1 MRLAAVISV
10 AIISGGCSAS
20 GRIAENANEVRRL
33 AESSRGRFDAI
44 GTEARAQAPDL
55 VSIAREADGGSSE
68 QQAIILATAGIVEAL
83 PGVADVT
90 PWWATLIA
98 RVMVALAVVGVAV
111 ILWTTGI
118 GSLVKRALWSFG
130 LLLPKSAVS
139 DADLARSMLDP
150 SRPESAR
157 EYVAAR
163 RASDSAF
170 AAAWEKASRK
180 PQQETRT

>member
-1 MRLAAVISV
+1 MRLAMLMA
-10 AIISGGCSAS
+10 AALLAAGCSAS

-44 GTEARAQAPDL
+44 GTEVLQPAPD
-55 VSIAREADGGSSE
+55 VATIAREAEGGSAE
-68 QQAIILATAGIVEAL
+68 QDAIIHATAGIVEAL
-83 PGVADVT
+83 PGVSDVT

-118 GSLVKRALWSFG
+118 GALVKRALWSFG
-130 LLLPKSAVS
+130 LLLPRSAVS

-163 RASDSAF
+163 RASDPAF
-170 AAAWEKASRK
+170 EAAWRK
-180 PQQETRT
+180 GK